1 MVPTPRMPKRPVGAL
16 LTCALLTGGALV
28 GCSESVEPDDGD
40 LPLVDTLWTVESYD
54 LGDGTTQPPA
64 DAVATVLL
72 TTDGEA
78 VLRTGCN
85 TTDGRFDAGAGTI
98 SLQLMGW
105 TEVGCHGEVLELEE
119 ALRDVYSHGRLQWAV
134 AGDLLTLEP
143 PESVSQDWID
153 LRGEP
158 VEDTG

>member
-1 MVPTPRMPKRPVGAL
+1 MPRRPVGAL
-16 LTCALLTGGALV
+16 ITCALLAGGALV
-28 GCSESVEPDDGD
+28 GCREPDEPDDGD
-40 LPLVDTLWTVESYD
+40 LPLVGTLWTVESYD

-64 DAVATVLL
+64 DVVATVLL
-72 TTDGEA
+72 STDGGA

-85 TTDGRFDAGAGTI
+85 TADGRFDAGAGTI

-105 TEVGCHGEVLELEE
+105 TDVGCDGEVLQLEK
-119 ALRDVYSHGRLQWAV
+119 ALRDFYSHEQLKWAV
-134 AGDLLTLEP
+134 AGDLLILEP

-158 VEDTG
+158 VAHTG